1 MYSGFCSH
9 ISLEISKLFL
19 TVKLFFVIGSKK
31 GTQNYKY
38 KISKYHPKVFEAPS
52 KQFLFEVLAGISCL
66 SDKTT

>member
-31 GTQNYKY
+31 GTQNFA
-38 KISKYHPKVFEAPS
+38 KI
-52 KQFLFEVLAGISCL
+52 
-66 SDKTT
+66 